1 MIFYPPVFL
10 TQTPQDVKDI
20 ISTNDATI
28 QGILLGVIIALATA
42 LIYIYKEKN
51 AERVKLLAENNKL
64 RDQHITTLKDC
75 NEELI
80 KVVTMYHEAINLLKK
95 DK

>member
-1 MIFYPPVFL
+1 MIFYPPIFL

-28 QGILLGVIIALATA
+28 QGILLAVIIALGTA

-51 AERVKLLAENNKL
+51 AERIKLLAENNKL
-64 RDQHITTLKDC
+64 RDDQIKFFQEYTTQ
-75 NEELI
+75 LI
-80 KVVTMYHEAINLLKK
+80 KVNENYNEAINILRREK
-95 DK
+95 

>member
-28 QGILLGVIIALATA
+28 QGILLAVIIALATA

-51 AERVKLLAENNKL
+51 AERVRLLEENNKL
-64 RDQHITTLKDC
+64 REEYVSTLKTFNAELIRINITT
-75 NEELI
+75 
-80 KVVTMYHEAINLLKK
+80 TEAINFLRTR
-95 DK
+95 